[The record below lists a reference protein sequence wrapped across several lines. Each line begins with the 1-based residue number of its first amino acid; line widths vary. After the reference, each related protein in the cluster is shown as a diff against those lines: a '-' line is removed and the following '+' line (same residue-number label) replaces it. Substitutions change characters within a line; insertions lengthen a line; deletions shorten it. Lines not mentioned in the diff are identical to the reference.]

1 LTSSLSAILIFHV
14 SQIESSVSMKMS
26 EFESLT
32 NLWWSF
38 PFSLSDRVEDSR
50 WKWASKVKLRST
62 SERRIEASFWLTRC
76 SADWV
81 SWRGIDRSAWRC
93 FALKFNRSPCSWLI
107 FFSSSSFL
115 SKATSSCFALFL
127 WSFCTRSQCSLS
139 CRVKSRWLRSSFSIL
154 MTSSNWL
161 LTQWN
166 SCSSM
171 FMFHEMTAFSASTE
185 ALMSRSE
192 TLLLTV
198 LLSRRVV
205 RNSTDL
211 TSCVIIKEGRSCW
224 DKNRW
229 KIDVL
234 NWCFLISENSKNLL
248 WISGN
253 NWVLYSKNLLRIE
266 WWKWV

>member
-1 LTSSLSAILIFHV
+1 MTSSLSAILMFHV

-26 EFESLT
+26 EFGSLT

-50 WKWASKVKLRST
+50 WERASKVELRST
-62 SERRIEASFWLTRC
+62 SEQRIEASFWLTRC

-81 SWRGIDRSAWRC
+81 SWRDIDRSAWRC

-115 SKATSSCFALFL
+115 SKATFSCFAFFL
-127 WSFCTRSQCSLS
+127 WSSCTRSQCSLS
-139 CRVKSRWLRSSFSIL
+139 CRVKFRWLQSSFSIL
-154 MTSSNWL
+154 MTLSNWL

-185 ALMSRSE
+185 ALMNRSE
-192 TLLLTV
+192 TLLLIV

-205 RNSTDL
+205 WNSTGS
-211 TSCVIIKEGRSCW
+211 TSRVMMREDRSCW
-224 DKNRW
+224 GKNRCEV
-229 KIDVL
+229 DVL
-234 NWCFLISENSKNLL
+234 NWCFLMSENSKNFL

-253 NWVLYSKNLLRIE
+253 NWMLYSKNFLRIE

>member
-1 LTSSLSAILIFHV
+1 
-14 SQIESSVSMKMS
+14 MKMS
-26 EFESLT
+26 EFESLM

-38 PFSLSDRVEDSR
+38 SLLNKVNDSR
-50 WKWASKVKLRST
+50 ELQERWLT
-62 SERRIEASFWLTRC
+62 SEIDEISFRLTWC
-76 SADWV
+76 STDWV
-81 SWRGIDRSAWRC
+81 SWWDIDWSAWCC
-93 FALKFNRSPCSWLI
+93 FALKFNRSSCNWWI

-115 SKATSSCFALFL
+115 SKATSSCFAFFL
-127 WSFCTRSQCSLS
+127 WSSCTKSQCSLS
-139 CRVKSRWLRSSFSIL
+139 CRVKSRWLWSSFSIL
-154 MTSSNWL
+154 MTSLNWL

-171 FMFHEMTAFSASTE
+171 FMFHAMTAFSASTE

-198 LLSRRVV
+198 LLSRQVV
-205 RNSTDL
+205 RSSTDSTL
-211 TSCVIIKEGRSCW
+211 HVMMREDRSCW
-224 DKNRW
+224 GKNRCE
-229 KIDVL
+229 IDVL
-234 NWCFLISENSKNLL
+234 MSENSKNFL